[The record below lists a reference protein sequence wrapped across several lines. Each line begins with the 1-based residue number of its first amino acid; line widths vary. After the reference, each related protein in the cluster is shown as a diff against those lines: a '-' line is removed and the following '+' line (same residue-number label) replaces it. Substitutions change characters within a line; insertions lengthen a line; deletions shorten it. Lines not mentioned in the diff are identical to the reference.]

1 MRVTLSNTLTKLAK
15 INKNVYFL
23 SADINPGQ
31 SIEKFKIE
39 FPERYIDCGISEQS
53 MIGLAAGLASQG
65 KTVFTYTIATFSL
78 FRPFEMVRDDL
89 CYQNMPVNIIGQG
102 AGTSYS
108 ILGGTH
114 SAQEDISIARSL
126 PNMVVFSPCD
136 PYELEKIINY
146 CVNIS
151 KKPTYI
157 RIGKTGEKN
166 YKFQETEIWKFGK
179 LRKISKGKDLCII
192 CHGPIIKFA
201 IQVREYFKNTFSIS
215 IYSSHTL
222 KPFDKKGIEKI
233 FKKFK
238 NILILEDHSEIGGLQ
253 TIVKENAFEKKYSG
267 KIIFKS
273 LKDKFIHNYGKQE
286 DLLNSHDI
294 SVKKII
300 SLIKKIK

>member
-15 INKNVYFL
+15 INKNLYFL

-31 SIEKFKIE
+31 SIEKFKIK

-89 CYQNMPVNIIGQG
+89 CYQKMPVNIIGQG

-157 RIGKTGEKN
+157 RIGKTGEKKLQISGN
-166 YKFQETEIWKFGK
+166 RDMEIWK
-179 LRKISKGKDLCII
+179 
-192 CHGPIIKFA
+192 
-201 IQVREYFKNTFSIS
+201 
-215 IYSSHTL
+215 
-222 KPFDKKGIEKI
+222 
-233 FKKFK
+233 
-238 NILILEDHSEIGGLQ
+238 
-253 TIVKENAFEKKYSG
+253 
-267 KIIFKS
+267 
-273 LKDKFIHNYGKQE
+273 
-286 DLLNSHDI
+286 
-294 SVKKII
+294 
-300 SLIKKIK
+300 IKKNF